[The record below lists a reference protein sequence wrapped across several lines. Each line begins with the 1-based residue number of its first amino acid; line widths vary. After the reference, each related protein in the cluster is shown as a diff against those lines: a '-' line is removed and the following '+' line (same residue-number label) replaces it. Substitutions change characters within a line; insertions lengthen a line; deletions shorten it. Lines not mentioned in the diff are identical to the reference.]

1 MVAGDI
7 ALDESV
13 QGQFNIQQNSERAV
27 INYQNFSIGQGE
39 AVNVVQPGENAVLLN
54 RVVGNNLSQIAGALN
69 ANGQVFL
76 VNPQGVMFGG
86 GAQVN
91 VGGLL
96 VSTVDINTEA
106 FMTGGLVPADSAANS
121 NPAASIVNN
130 ADITATGANGVVF
143 VAPIVENNGK
153 IEAIGGDIRLST
165 GNGVFAQVDGSPIS
179 ILLDSPHQGGLSL
192 GGAGQGGAGQDNAG
206 QASASGSN
214 ITNHGTLRAQRIS
227 EQGGNIVLVAEQGDA
242 INMGTMDT
250 AATAIGGAGDIT
262 VQANRI
268 AQFGAITSQAG
279 ANQGDGGNVNLQG
292 ANLVEIGSQAT
303 TNVSAHNGEAGS
315 AVFFSPNTTVMH
327 VGAQVNASSVD
338 GRGGYV
344 DVSGLK
350 HVDALGRVNVASGVG
365 EHGTFLID
373 PDDITITTVDNL
385 VTAATPF
392 QSSASGSSTLD
403 VATLEAALSGG
414 GNIEVRT
421 DVEFGDGESGHI
433 TVDSNIDLDGSN
445 GGSLSLVADGNIIVS
460 AGVVIADQTTATVD
474 NTNINFTAGGAITMP
489 DTSRVE
495 AGTGLINFT
504 AGSSIQVGSLTSNST
519 AANAITLIGV
529 SVVDGGDTDIDLIAP
544 NGGVTINAVS
554 NVGSASYIET
564 NISQLTITMAGAA
577 PVRILEVDD
586 LQITSLTNGQNID
599 LWLQSGT
606 LTIDDPG
613 ISASGNM
620 SIIADDLTGDLGRT
634 LTLGANQLWLDI
646 ANPAALTTINTTVT
660 SLDARAGGAGLD
672 IINTGALTISDGA
685 LDVDSSGVSLEG
697 SYLAVRTAAGD
708 LTLASNID
716 LDGGNG
722 GTLIL
727 DAGADLILP
736 ASWQVSDLTPGTVDS
751 VALELHTANNL
762 TLDTNVTVDVGG
774 GTLLVNSGGDLTVTG
789 LSSTSAANNAISLTA
804 AGTINDAGDA
814 ATDLSAINGGIVLS
828 AATGIPDLEIEAANL
843 ALTNSTSGDVTLHQQ
858 NSADLTI
865 SILSTVANFTLDG
878 VTQLTLTDA
887 ANSVGGDVNITTLGA
902 GAFTLP
908 NTGITTTGAITLDV
922 FDISDSDNTVLLN
935 GASGALTLRG
945 LTTATQLNT
954 NFSDLT
960 FSSPAASAISFVN
973 SGALNVNS
981 FAAGG
986 DITLTTSSGD
996 LVFTS
1001 NVDTNGSDG
1010 ATWNFTAANNLDLAA
1025 AVRWEDSATA
1035 SPDSITLQLTAGGA
1049 LLAND
1054 IDMLDIGA
1062 GTALINTSGVAQISR
1077 LTTSSA
1083 SANAIVINANRV
1095 RGNTSTT
1102 SDLRAINGGIILN
1115 TATGVTGGIGAY
1127 FEADTSNLEINLTGV
1142 GDISIDS
1149 GVDMALS
1156 GSGFDFL
1163 DIRVAG
1169 TLTLQDAGVISTGAV
1184 VIKAED
1190 VQDTA
1195 GRALDITATD
1205 LFIQLDAMAGN
1216 LGVTTNAAT
1225 LDGSVAGA
1233 GDFTFNTSASLSLLD
1248 SVEDTNTNTFLTTS
1262 GNMILSAAGD
1272 ISLDAPLDINNQSGL
1287 THSLITNNDII
1298 FTTGNNISD
1307 SDFTIADD
1315 VNLVL
1320 QADRHIALPAGH
1332 LINTNAG
1339 TITINAN
1346 NNADGTGTLQLLGQ
1360 LFTTSATTSAVDIIA
1375 AQIVGDATTQTEIEA
1390 TAGGIQITAL
1400 DGVTNLDI
1408 ETTALAL
1415 TNTNSGAVT
1424 VNQQNGANL
1433 TVATLNS
1440 VGDVTLNGAT
1450 NLTITDAS
1458 HSIGG
1463 DLNIVTSGNGG
1474 LIVPATGLTATGA
1487 IVLNVWD
1494 ITDGD
1499 TAVALTAAN
1508 ADLTFRG
1515 LGAAT
1520 QLNTSLASL
1529 NFNNQTASTI
1539 TITNNAALTL
1549 NNFSTLGDINLST
1562 TAGDLTIANA
1572 IDLDGTNGVNW
1583 LFSAA
1588 NDLDILAASVWQDS
1602 NTVTADATNIS
1613 LQAGQNIQMTDGARI
1628 YAGAGLINALAGN
1641 TLFVS
1646 SLQTDSTLAN
1656 AITLNA
1662 ASIRDFGDSHLDIV
1676 AANGGANLTA
1686 TVDIGDVSSI
1696 ETELNSAAITMAA
1709 PGPVRL
1715 VELNDL
1721 NLTSLTNGTD
1731 VFVYVPNGLL
1741 TVDAAGVAVIG
1752 ELNILADDITS
1763 STGRTLT
1770 LSANTAFL
1778 DITNLGATTLFN
1790 TTFNRLDG
1798 TVAGSDFILINNG
1811 ALELIDL
1818 VNDTNATAFSVT
1830 SGAMNLSTLVGD
1842 ITLTNTID
1850 LDGANGQTLQLTAA
1864 NDIVFANATQI
1875 SDQTPATTDNVNVQL
1890 TAANT
1895 ISLNNSNSINVSG
1908 GTLLLNAGN
1917 QLTVTGLSSTSTA
1930 SNAIELITNG
1940 FIDDGGEG
1948 IIDITATNGGVV
1960 LSSATSVIDS
1970 GDEFLEISSS
1980 QLAINQTAAGSANIY
1995 VDQDVALTATGLD
2008 ALRLRADGTVTIED
2022 AGLSASSDVAIF
2034 AADLTDGAGREVDI
2048 AASDLYLELTD
2059 LVADII
2065 VNANATNLDATID
2078 GSGGVTVNA
2087 PADLTLFDSSEDA
2100 LNNSIIARSGNVTVN
2115 AGNNLTVA
2123 NDLHVDDQSGQV
2135 LTLFAGNDLMF
2146 TTGANIVD
2154 GSAGAPIDNIAISLA
2169 ANRHIQLPNATIN
2182 SYGGTIA
2189 ITADQDAN
2197 GSGDVTLDA
2206 QLISTSTAN
2215 NAVTIAGVNIVG
2227 DSSSDA
2233 EIVASAGGVE
2243 LTASGN
2249 ILGQG
2254 ANQFFDVDSARLAI
2268 TNVGGELRYHAIN
2281 SVTLLAANNLTD
2293 ANFQIDGT
2301 FTVPD
2306 TGLQSSAGL
2315 LAVTATD
2322 LIDSDRNTTINGENF
2337 LLALSNPIAATTL
2350 TTSIDSAD
2358 ITLPNQ
2364 TLTLNETNGLILS
2377 DLNADGNALLINNG
2391 NAAINIATG
2400 DLRIANNVSLSDTL
2414 ANGTRTGLFE
2424 ATVSNGNIN
2433 ISNDGIGSTVVVQS
2447 TNTVDQTAEGGL
2459 GAGFNGNPSQTS
2471 IRFELPNNG
2480 AQTRTITIGSA
2491 DSQASVIAV
2500 GGDIEIDGLGAGVAN
2515 VQSSSVVVLASA
2527 SQLTSYNQVDDALDG
2542 TLLLNGLATS
2552 SDAIS
2557 DTNRLARTGR
2567 TIAIRPDSFVLPE
2580 PEPEPEPDP
2589 DPEPTPSPE
2598 LPIENVVEVVNDM
2611 QENINADATVQPQPE
2626 KKDDADQAFDE
2637 LYSSS
2642 DCSDPDKKNKGH
2654 CAIESAVK
2662 NFLSHWTVGG
2672 QLPPKV
2678 IR

>member
-1 MVAGDI
+1 MTKSMSNCAGNNKPLRLACCIALISSGAFAGPEGAQVVAGDI
-7 ALDESV
+7 ALDEGV
-13 QGQFNIQQNSERAV
+13 QGQFNIQQNSDRAV

-54 RVVGNNLSQIAGALN
+54 RVVGNNLSQIDGALN

-130 ADITATGANGVVF
+130 GDITAAGANGVVF

-153 IEAIGGDIRLST
+153 IEAIGGDITLST
-165 GNGVFAQVDGSPIS
+165 GNGLFAQVDGSPIS
-179 ILLDSPHQGGLSL
+179 ILLDSPYQGGVS
-192 GGAGQGGAGQDNAG
+192 QG

-250 AATAIGGAGDIT
+250 AATAAGGAGDIT

-292 ANLVEIGSQAT
+292 ANLVEIGSQAA
-303 TNVSAHNGEAGS
+303 TNVSAHNGDAGS

-327 VGAQVNASSVD
+327 VGAQVNASSVN

-350 HVDALGRVNVASGVG
+350 HVDALGRVNVASGIG

-474 NTNINFTAGGAITMP
+474 NTNINFTAGGAITML

-529 SVVDGGDTDIDLIAP
+529 SVLDGGDTDIDLIAP
-544 NGGVTINAVS
+544 NGGVIINAVS
-554 NVGSASYIET
+554 EVGSASYIET
-564 NISQLTITMAGAA
+564 NISQLAITMAGAA

-685 LDVDSSGVSLEG
+685 LDADSSGVSLEG

-751 VALELHTANNL
+751 VALELHSANNL

-774 GTLLVNSGGDLTVTG
+774 GTLLVDSGGDLTVTG

-804 AGTINDAGDA
+804 AGAINDAGDA

-858 NSADLTI
+858 NSADLAI
-865 SILSTVANFTLDG
+865 STLSTVANFTLDG

-908 NTGITTTGAITLDV
+908 NTGLTTTGAITLDV
-922 FDISDSDNTVLLN
+922 FDISDSDNTVILN

-960 FSSPAASAISFVN
+960 FSSPAASTISFVN

-1001 NVDTNGSDG
+1001 NADTNGSDG
-1010 ATWNFTAANNLDLAA
+1010 ATWNFTAANDLDLAT

-1035 SPDSITLQLTAGGA
+1035 SPDNITLQLTAGGN
-1049 LLAND
+1049 LLASD
-1054 IDMLDIGA
+1054 IAMLNIGA
-1062 GTALINTSGVAQISR
+1062 GTALINTVGEAQISR
-1077 LTTSSA
+1077 LTTSS
-1083 SANAIVINANRV
+1083 SAVNTIVINAASV
-1095 RGNTSTT
+1095 RGNMATT
-1102 SDLRAINGGIILN
+1102 SDLRAINGNIILN
-1115 TATGVTGGIGAY
+1115 TNTGVTGGIGAY
-1127 FEADTSNLEINLTGV
+1127 FEADTPNLEINLTGV
-1142 GDISIDS
+1142 GDTSIDS
-1149 GVDMALS
+1149 GVDMELS

-1184 VIKAED
+1184 VIKADD

-1205 LFIQLDAMAGN
+1205 LFIQLDTMAGN

-1248 SVEDTNTNTFLTTS
+1248 SVEDTNTNTFFATS

-1307 SDFTIADD
+1307 SDGTIADD

-1320 QADRHIALPAGH
+1320 QADRHITLPAGH

-1360 LFTTSATTSAVDIIA
+1360 LLTTSASNSAVDIIA
-1375 AQIVGDATTQTEIEA
+1375 AQLVGDATTQTEIEA

-1424 VNQQNGANL
+1424 VNQQNAANL

-1458 HSIGG
+1458 HSIGS
-1463 DLNIVTSGNGG
+1463 DLNIVTSGSGG

-1487 IVLNVWD
+1487 IVLDVWD

-1499 TAVALTAAN
+1499 TTVALTSAN

-1515 LGAAT
+1515 IGAAT
-1520 QLNTSLASL
+1520 QLNTSVASL

-1572 IDLDGTNGVNW
+1572 IDLDGTNGANW
-1583 LFSAA
+1583 LFNAA

-1602 NTVTADATNIS
+1602 NTATADATNIS

-1662 ASIRDFGDSHLDIV
+1662 ASIRDFGDSHLDII
-1676 AANGGANLTA
+1676 APNGGANLTA
-1686 TVDIGDVSSI
+1686 TLDIGDVSSI

-1709 PGPVRL
+1709 AGPVRL

-1741 TVDAAGVAVIG
+1741 TVDAVGVAVTG

-1778 DITNLGATTLFN
+1778 DITNLGAATLFN

-1798 TVAGSDFILINNG
+1798 TVAGSDFTLINNG

-1895 ISLNNSNSINVSG
+1895 ISLNDSNSINVSG

-1930 SNAIELITNG
+1930 SNAIELFTNG

-1948 IIDITATNGGVV
+1948 TTDITATNGGVV
-1960 LSSATSVIDS
+1960 LNSATGVIDS

-1980 QLAINQTAAGSANIY
+1980 QLTINQTAAGSANIY

-2008 ALRLRADGTVTIED
+2008 ALRLRADGTVTIEN
-2022 AGLSASSDVAIF
+2022 AGLNASSDVAIF
-2034 AADLTDGAGREVDI
+2034 AADLIDGAGREVDI
-2048 AASDLYLELTD
+2048 AASDLYLELTAI
-2059 LVADII
+2059 VADII

-2078 GSGGVTVNA
+2078 GSGAVTVNA

-2100 LNNSIIARSGNVTVN
+2100 FTNSIIARSGNVTVN

-2123 NDLHVDDQSGQV
+2123 NDLHVNDQSGQA
-2135 LTLFAGNDLMF
+2135 LTLFAGNDLVF
-2146 TTGANIVD
+2146 TTGADIVD

-2227 DSSSDA
+2227 DSSTDA

-2243 LTASGN
+2243 LNASGD

-2293 ANFQIDGT
+2293 ASFQIDGT

-2322 LIDSDRNTTINGENF
+2322 LIDSDRNITINGENF

-2364 TLTLNETNGLILS
+2364 TLTLNEINGLILS
-2377 DLNADGNALLINNG
+2377 DLNADGSALLINNG
-2391 NAAINIATG
+2391 NAAVNIATG

-2424 ATVSNGNIN
+2424 AIVSNGNIN

-2447 TNTVDQTAEGGL
+2447 TNTVDQTAAGGL

-2500 GGDIEIDGLGAGVAN
+2500 GGI
-2515 VQSSSVVVLASA
+2515 
-2527 SQLTSYNQVDDALDG
+2527 
-2542 TLLLNGLATS
+2542 
-2552 SDAIS
+2552 
-2557 DTNRLARTGR
+2557 
-2567 TIAIRPDSFVLPE
+2567 
-2580 PEPEPEPDP
+2580 
-2589 DPEPTPSPE
+2589 
-2598 LPIENVVEVVNDM
+2598 
-2611 QENINADATVQPQPE
+2611 
-2626 KKDDADQAFDE
+2626 
-2637 LYSSS
+2637 
-2642 DCSDPDKKNKGH
+2642 
-2654 CAIESAVK
+2654 
-2662 NFLSHWTVGG
+2662 
-2672 QLPPKV
+2672 
-2678 IR
+2678 